1 MFKSSKLLLHDV
13 DYDGNTD
20 KEVDEDDGY
29 DDDNGILMEMMMPGE
44 VGPGR
49 SRPLRKT
56 HSWAPLTSHPAS
68 AQGEHYPQYHH
79 KQRHHPLT
87 SHPASAQ
94 ALGPK
99 VNIIVV
105 VVVNT
110 IIASF
115 IIQ

>member
-1 MFKSSKLLLHDV
+1 MFKSSKLRLHDV

-79 KQRHHPLT
+79 MQRHHPLT

-94 ALGPK
+94 GEHYHRRRRQHHYCL
-99 VNIIVV
+99 
-105 VVVNT
+105 
-110 IIASF
+110 F
-115 IIQ
+115 